1 MTVRWPLSRKILLL
15 ALLNFALLAALLGAF
30 VRAQFH
36 AGPES
41 LLLGPAHDRIRS
53 IADSFA
59 HEFQAAAPDLRAG
72 LTTVYR
78 LRYHADFFL
87 VSGRGYAV
95 AGPEVDTPSEV
106 LDRARTVLPPPP
118 RRGPPPRRDGSP
130 GEPPPPRPPL
140 PPESVFLHISDHP
153 RHYWAGARVD
163 LGEDSDEPG
172 RLAIL
177 LIRSDSIF
185 QNSLFFNWPLWLGVG
200 LSIVAVTVACWLPFI
215 RGMTRAIARMD
226 RATLQ
231 IAEGRFD
238 VAVATG
244 RRDEL
249 GDLGEQVERMAARLH
264 SYVSNQKRFL
274 GDIAHELC
282 APIARIQFALGILEQ
297 KAEDGQRKHVAALHE
312 EIQEMSGLVNELLSF
327 SKAGMSAGAV
337 KLERVAVVD
346 AARRAAAR
354 EGFAGTPIEI
364 AAEDGL
370 AVMANDGLL
379 LRALSNLLRNAVR
392 YAGAAGPIAI
402 TARRAGERV
411 EIAVADCGPGLPE
424 RELENVFA
432 PFYRPDPEATPS
444 RTRETGGA
452 GLGLAIVRTCME
464 ACGGTVECRNRKPH
478 GLEVVLRLAPA
489 TAATAA

>member
-1 MTVRWPLSRKILLL
+1 MTLSRKVLLL
-15 ALLNFALLAALLGAF
+15 ALLNLALLGALLAAF
-30 VRAQFH
+30 VQAQFRL
-36 AGPES
+36 GPES

-59 HEFQAAAPDLRAG
+59 HEYQASAPDLREG
-72 LTTVYR
+72 LTTIYR
-78 LRYHADFFL
+78 QRYHADFFL
-87 VSGRGYAV
+87 VSGRGYAL
-95 AGPEVDTPSEV
+95 AGAEVDTPPEV
-106 LDRARTVLPPPP
+106 LQRARTVLPPPARP
-118 RRGPPPRRDGSP
+118 GPPPRRDGSP
-130 GEPPPPRPPL
+130 GPPPPPRAPL

-153 RHYWAGARVD
+153 RQYWAGARVEI
-163 LGEDSDEPG
+163 GEEDGEPG
-172 RLAIL
+172 NLAIL
-177 LIRSDSIF
+177 LVRSDSIF
-185 QNSLFFNWPLWLGVG
+185 QNNLFFNWPLWLGVG
-200 LSIVAVTVACWLPFI
+200 LTIIGVTVACWLPFI

-226 RATLQ
+226 RATRQ

-238 VAVATG
+238 VAVAGG

-249 GDLGEQVERMAARLH
+249 GDLGQQIDRMAARLH

-297 KAEDGQRKHVAALHE
+297 KAEDAQRKHVAALHE
-312 EIQEMSGLVNELLSF
+312 EIQEMSALVNELLSF

-337 KLERVAVVD
+337 KLEPVTVAD

-354 EGFAGTPIEI
+354 EGFAGTPIEV

-379 LRALSNLLRNAVR
+379 LRALSNVLRNAVR
-392 YAGAAGPIAI
+392 YAGGWGAVSV
-402 TARRAGERV
+402 TARRAGARV
-411 EIAVADCGPGLPE
+411 EIVVGDSGPGLPE
-424 RELENVFA
+424 EELENVFA
-432 PFYRPDPEATPS
+432 PFYRPEES

-452 GLGLAIVRTCME
+452 GLGLAIVRTCVE

-478 GLEVVLRLAPA
+478 GLEVVIGLAPA
-489 TAATAA
+489 E